1 MNLQDLLNQAPL
13 DTEQRVKNTKETLSR
28 TIREILRQETGF
40 RLDRLGAGG
49 ADVIGRQARREG
61 VIVRIE
67 IEPCLPSSLQTRE
80 IDPHQQLAAR
90 LALLTPWLRQL
101 HESARTLEPS
111 LGEIS
116 PQAELQNLTR
126 GREKSLPQISKLAE
140 ELLDLASSFDFVQW
154 LHEVDDDVLGA
165 YFSGANG
172 GMIELYWGVIG
183 LTAMALEVRVEDL
196 TAVVLAHELAHA
208 YTHLGMDKDGQRWN
222 VEWFQRS
229 ERELKEG
236 LAQYYTAIVCP
247 YLEPY
252 APGAYNAYKKLLE
265 HQPKPYQVHLPWL
278 ESFKLEEVRHAL
290 LKARRHNLKHVADFN
305 DELELA
311 QSMLR
316 P

>member
-1 MNLQDLLNQAPL
+1 MNLQDLLIQVSPY
-13 DTEQRVKNTKETLSR
+13 TQQQVEQTKETLNQR
-28 TIREILRQETGF
+28 IRDMLCQETGL
-40 RLDRLGAGG
+40 RLNRFGTK
-49 ADVIGRQARREG
+49 G

-67 IEPCLPSSLQTRE
+67 IVPGLPSSLQTRE
-80 IDPHQQLAAR
+80 IDPRWQLAAQ
-90 LALLTPWLRQL
+90 LALLRPWLQQL
-101 HESARTLEPS
+101 HESARTLGPS

-116 PQAELQNLTR
+116 PQPELQNYTQ
-126 GREKSLPQISKLAE
+126 GRENSLPQISDLAK
-140 ELLDLASSFDFVQW
+140 ELLELASHFDFVQW

-183 LTAMALEVRVEDL
+183 ATAMTLGIRVEDL

-208 YTHLGMDKDGQRWN
+208 YTHLGMDIEGQRWE
-222 VEWFQRS
+222 VKSFQGS

-236 LAQYYTAIVCP
+236 LAQYYTAIVCHR
-247 YLEPY
+247 L
-252 APGAYNAYKKLLE
+252 ARKVPGAYYDAYEKLLA
-265 HQPKPYQVHLPWL
+265 HQPKPYKVHLPWL
-278 ESFKLEEVRHAL
+278 KSLKLEEVRHAL

-305 DELELA
+305 NELELA

>member
-1 MNLQDLLNQAPL
+1 MNLQDLLNQAPP
-13 DTEQRVKNTKETLSR
+13 DTEQRVERTKKTLNR
-28 TIREILRQETGF
+28 PIREILHQETGL
-40 RLDRLGAGG
+40 RLNR
-49 ADVIGRQARREG
+49 IGTER
-61 VIVRIE
+61 VSVRIE
-67 IEPCLPSSLQTRE
+67 VVPGLPSSLKIRK
-80 IDPHQQLAAR
+80 IGPADLLAAQ
-90 LALLTPWLRQL
+90 LALLTPWLQQL
-101 HESARTLEPS
+101 HESARMLGPS

-116 PQAELQNLTR
+116 PQTELQNLTR

-140 ELLDLASSFDFVQW
+140 ELLALASRFDFVRW
-154 LHEVDDDVLGA
+154 LHEVDEDVLGA
-165 YFSGANG
+165 YFSGSNG
-172 GMIELYWGVIG
+172 GMIKLYWGVIG
-183 LTAMALEVRVEDL
+183 ITAITLGVRVEDL
-196 TAVVLAHELAHA
+196 TAVVLVHELMHA
-208 YTHLGMDKDGQRWN
+208 YTHLGQDLEDQQGRG
-222 VEWFQRS
+222 EWFPGS
-229 ERELKEG
+229 ERELIEG